1 MRVFDSYL
9 LIKGLF
15 VWNRYST
22 AESHRATEA
31 RPVPYCDRTPVRI
44 RLSLKSDPENKRAAA
59 ALSSPMARLPSETG
73 LQ

>member
-22 AESHRATEA
+22 AESHRAT
-31 RPVPYCDRTPVRI
+31 TSTI
-44 RLSLKSDPENKRAAA
+44 HLSVS
-59 ALSSPMARLPSETG
+59 G
-73 LQ
+73 FH